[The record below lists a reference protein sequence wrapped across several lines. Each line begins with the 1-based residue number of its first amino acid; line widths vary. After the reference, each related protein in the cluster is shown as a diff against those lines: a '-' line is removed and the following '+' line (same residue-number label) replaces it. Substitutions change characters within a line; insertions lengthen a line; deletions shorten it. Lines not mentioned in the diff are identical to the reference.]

1 MKRYRVAMP
10 SRQSSI
16 TINRPIEAVFAFF
29 ADVNNDPKWRHGV
42 KEISLDGEMRQGAHV
57 RQRIAAGPFGASV
70 KADMDVVV
78 YEPTTALGFQV
89 NTGPLRPRIDF
100 TFASVDDGTTVNFS
114 IAAPLTGIKNA
125 LMGSMVEKNMAQEAQ
140 ALNDAKRLLE
150 A

>member
-1 MKRYRVAMP
+1 ME
-10 SRQSSI
+10 STI
-16 TINRPIEAVFAFF
+16 TINRPIEEVFAFF
-29 ADVNNDPKWRHGV
+29 ADVSNDPKWRGHGV

-57 RQRIAAGPFGASV
+57 HQRIAAGPFGASV

-78 YEPTTALGFQV
+78 YEPTKALGFQV
-89 NTGPLRPRIDF
+89 ITGPLRPRIDF

-114 IAAPLTGIKNA
+114 ITAQLTGFKKA
-125 LMGSMVEKNMAQEAQ
+125 LMGSMVEKNMAHEAQ